1 MALAD
6 PIKDIARIM
15 FNFTEK
21 QLFDA
26 EKDMIDTRW
35 NIKPRQFFEQFG
47 EVIDSVVMIDRVTK
61 RSRGFGFVT
70 FASEVSWG

>member
-1 MALAD
+1 MIL
-6 PIKDIARIM
+6 
-15 FNFTEK
+15 TVSE
-21 QLFDA
+21 A
-26 EKDMIDTRW
+26 EFL
-35 NIKPRQFFEQFG
+35 QFFEQFG